1 MALVVATRLLA
12 ALFVALVSAGGET
25 AAAEGPQRS
34 TGPCAPG
41 SVVSMRTMRVA
52 YSATAQVP
60 LHARR
65 ELTAHSGIRFE
76 LRNANGAA
84 TVFGVLAARVDRSCR
99 PTDYEVQLPI
109 RPNGS
114 TGWVRAADVH
124 VRSVRTRIR
133 VDLSK
138 RRITLFRDGR
148 AILVTTAAVGA
159 PSTPTPTGHFYVNQ
173 RLLTAEPVRRL
184 RPWRNRH
191 LGVLRGAPELAP
203 GRADRHPRD
212 GRARLDR
219 LRDLARMPANSQR
232 RRPTPAQAGSRGNAG
247 RDQAL
252 SGRSCPIRVAKARAA
267 AGAFAAA

>member
-12 ALFVALVSAGGET
+12 ALFVALVCASGET
-25 AAAEGPQRS
+25 AAAEPPQTS

-41 SVVSMRTMRVA
+41 SVVSMRTMRLA

-65 ELTAHSGIRFE
+65 EVAAHSGIRFE

-148 AILVTTAAVGA
+148 AILVATAAVGA

-173 RLLTAEPVRRL
+173 RLLTRSPFGDYGPGAIGISAFSE
-184 RPWRNRH
+184 
-191 LGVLRGAPELAP
+191 VLRSWPQGGPIAIHGTDAP
-203 GRADRHPRD
+203 GLIGFAISHGCLRVRNAD
-212 GRARLDR
+212 DR
-219 LRDLARMPANSQR
+219 LLLRLAAEGTPVEIR
-232 RRPTPAQAGSRGNAG
+232 R
-247 RDQAL
+247 
-252 SGRSCPIRVAKARAA
+252 
-267 AGAFAAA
+267 